1 MMKKTLVQ
9 ILFGAV
15 LLSCSIIFS
24 GCAGHDEYPFSP
36 ASLEK
41 RFGDSMEEVV
51 NELDI
56 DLEAVEVKDVSDNQ
70 VDILI
75 QDADMAE
82 NQKAIGLTMSF
93 YNETLV
99 YLRYV
104 SDDPGFI
111 YDCAAEL
118 GNTYDEKYGED
129 LTDPTRSN
137 SRTKAGRDDFVG
149 GDAEFVGQWRAD
161 NEKIS
166 ETVFD
171 GEETKLLLRFDSIR
185 QSDGEPGASL
195 AISFVPM
202 SEMW

>member
-1 MMKKTLVQ
+1 MLKR

-15 LLSCSIIFS
+15 LLSCCIIFS

-36 ASLEK
+36 LAIEK

-51 NELDI
+51 EDLGI

-137 SRTKAGRDDFVG
+137 SRTKADRDDFVG
-149 GDAEFVGQWRAD
+149 GDAEFVGQWKAD

-171 GEETKLLLRFDSIR
+171 GEETKLLLRFDSIK